1 MMERANQ
8 TPAFD
13 AVRIRVRSGADQQA
27 ADAAAN

>member
-13 AVRIRVRSGADQQA
+13 AVRITVGGGGGG
-27 ADAAAN
+27 NNGGGGN